1 MRSQK
6 SRSLFGFHWFHVA
19 LFRVDWGS
27 VNEGRWVHFAARV
40 SAVSALHCRLL
51 RVWCLRSA
59 SGVSAPRP
67 ASSGVLAQ
75 HRVYPWRVW
84 RVRVASGVFPAL
96 SDARNVFVAGGGRP
110 RSATTRIAGRLQQIT
125 TAGTLP
131 PQQDGTIGKKLA
143 VQGPRSPRQAS
154 SETADAHDSR
164 FTSGRSGALQPS
176 PAELCCEKMP
186 RRDSIGAAS
195 CCRDSRGGFNYFAR
209 LSDAFEP

>member
-1 MRSQK
+1 M
-6 SRSLFGFHWFHVA
+6 
-19 LFRVDWGS
+19 
-27 VNEGRWVHFAARV
+27 HFAARGA
-40 SAVSALHCRLL
+40 SCIRVSALHPCAL

-154 SETADAHDSR
+154 SETAEAHDSR
-164 FTSGRSGALQPS
+164 FTSRHSGALQPPS
-176 PAELCCEKMP
+176 SERCGEKMP
-186 RRDSIGAAS
+186 RRDSVDAAL
-195 CCRDSRGGFNYFAR
+195 CREAARRGRVGQQVA
-209 LSDAFEP
+209 